1 MEGIREIDGS
11 EAVSFGSF
19 SAIAG
24 NEATSLLKALTAG
37 SSANPATMTGG
48 NALQFESL
56 EGNLA
61 DALEQNQKDFKLMR
75 MMYKN
80 QVGSTVH
87 QYSVNKDSGD
97 DIGVFAA
104 ELAAPIETNGSIERR
119 TRTMKYMQ
127 TKREVSLQAMMLNP
141 SIEQAERLEQK
152 QGTHV
157 LLKAAERACFHGD
170 EAVSTDMFDGF
181 PAQIRKST
189 NTPNILDLR
198 GEAISSTNGEAK
210 FEEAIRTISERGGE
224 ASHAYFPFVVAKD
237 FQDLVRDR
245 IRFGTDDKSYRPV
258 IEDWPSVYDTTVK
271 IGGPAGQN
279 KMYRVK
285 GVPVPAGSGGP
296 TAPTFAL
303 GVQATTG
310 TGTGFVAATAG
321 TYRYTVYAVSS
332 SGLISAAATPANQ
345 AVTAGNEVV
354 VTITP
359 AVSNAG
365 TGFIICRGKKDTTT
379 GTDLREMI
387 RVANSLAATT
397 VFLDQDDE
405 LPGTAEV
412 LLLTA
417 GSDEISR
424 TFQWDSFVDLMRFN
438 LGATKPAIP
447 FIMVWYGAADMKI
460 PERNALIKNVGHSG
474 IDWF

>member
-1 MEGIREIDGS
+1 MEGIRIDGS
-11 EAVSFGSF
+11 ETASFGSF

-97 DIGVFAA
+97 YLGAFAA
-104 ELAAPIETNGSIERR
+104 ELADPVESNGSIERR

-157 LLKAAERACFHGD
+157 LLKAAEWACFQGD
-170 EAVSTDMFDGF
+170 ESVSPDMFDGF

-210 FEEAIRTISERGGE
+210 FEEAIRTIYERGGE
-224 ASHAYFPFVVAKD
+224 ASHAFFPTIVAQD
-237 FQDLVRDR
+237 FQSLVRDR
-245 IRFGTDDKSYRPV
+245 IRFGTDDKSFKPV

-271 IGGPAGQN
+271 IAGAAGQN

-285 GVPVPAGSGGP
+285 GVPTPATSGGP
-296 TAPTFAL
+296 SAPTFAL
-303 GVQATTG
+303 STQATSG
-310 TGTGFVAATAG
+310 GTGFVAATAG
-321 TYRYTVYAVSS
+321 TYRYTVYAVNS
-332 SGLISAAATPANQ
+332 SGLISAAATAANQ
-345 AVTAGNEVV
+345 AVTDGNEVV

-365 TGFIICRGKKDTTT
+365 TGFIICRGKKDVTT
-379 GTDLREMI
+379 GADLREMT
-387 RVANSLAATT
+387 RVSKASTATT
-397 VFLDQDDE
+397 VFLDQNDE

-424 TFQWDSFVDLMRFN
+424 TIQWDAFVDLMRFN
-438 LGATKPAIP
+438 LGATKAAIP
-447 FIMVWYGAADMKI
+447 FLMVWYGAADMKI

-474 IDWF
+474 INWF